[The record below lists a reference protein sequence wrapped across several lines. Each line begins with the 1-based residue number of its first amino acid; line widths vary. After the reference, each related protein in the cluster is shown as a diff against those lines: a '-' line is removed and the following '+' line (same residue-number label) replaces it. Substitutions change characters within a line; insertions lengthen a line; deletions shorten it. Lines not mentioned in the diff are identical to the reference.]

1 MLATAD
7 LVVLVLRVLP
17 GKIREWLNAER
28 NLPGKRK
35 DGRARLTRR
44 ASIGD
49 LDKHGGR
56 RETLALSRP
65 AKTVRDEMLERR

>member
-35 DGRARLTRR
+35 DEAGTSDSAREHWG
-44 ASIGD
+44 SG
-49 LDKHGGR
+49 
-56 RETLALSRP
+56 
-65 AKTVRDEMLERR
+65 